1 MKRVIKIVS
10 FAILALLGVFTAT
23 AFAANA
29 VSPDDQS
36 WLELLKPVY
45 EAFMR
50 GEKLYAGMLA
60 LVAAVALT
68 KRYAPEKWGI
78 AKFVHSDPGGAL
90 LTLVASFG
98 GAMATA
104 ISAGSLPGWAMA
116 KTAMLI
122 AVGAAGGYS
131 IIKKLLVE
139 PFLRPWAA
147 KAPAWLRIPL
157 NAVLWIFD
165 RPMPVAKAEAA
176 GQAAVDANPAGG
188 VEAVTGKAREVE

>member
-23 AFAANA
+23 ALAATA

-60 LVAAVALT
+60 LVAAVALA
-68 KRYAPEKWGI
+68 KRYM
-78 AKFVHSDPGGAL
+78 PGKAGAWMNGKYGQP
-90 LTLVASFG
+90 LTVLVMSFG

-104 ISAGSLPGWAMA
+104 ISAGTMPGWPMV
-116 KTAMLI
+116 KTAALI
-122 AVGAAGGYS
+122 AAAAAGGYS
-131 IIKKLLVE
+131 MIKTLLIE

-147 KAPAWLRIPL
+147 KAPTWIKWAFDM
-157 NAVLWIFD
+157 VLWIFD
-165 RPMPVAKAEAA
+165 KPAPIAKAEAA